1 MYTPTKLK
9 GSAKGNKK
17 ESPPSSKASE
27 PRGKKLKTLVAINA
41 SKTVS
46 PKTKT
51 AKTNKSALT
60 TKASPKKVVAKKKKA
75 MTHEEDGNRTSKRVK
90 K

>member
-1 MYTPTKLK
+1 
-9 GSAKGNKK
+9 
-17 ESPPSSKASE
+17 
-27 PRGKKLKTLVAINA
+27 
-41 SKTVS
+41 
-46 PKTKT
+46 
-51 AKTNKSALT
+51 LT

>member
-1 MYTPTKLK
+1 LK
-9 GSAKGNKK
+9 T
-17 ESPPSSKASE
+17 SE
-27 PRGKKLKTLVAINA
+27 PRGKKLRTLVATKA
-41 SKTVS
+41 SKTAY

-51 AKTNKSALT
+51 AKTSKSALT